1 MKEKSFRKEEVLQIK
16 NKIFE
21 KIRKQIDDYTKYDYN
36 LIFAEIVFTDYEV
49 FNSFEHLNNEIQYFI
64 SHLDILF
71 GEAEFHLILK
81 MGNIWNDFDLKN
93 GTYKKL

>member
-1 MKEKSFRKEEVLQIK
+1 MQIK

-21 KIRKQIDDYTKYDYN
+21 KIRKQIDDYAKYDYN
-36 LIFAEIVFTDYEV
+36 FIFAEIVFTDYEV
-49 FNSFEHLNNEIQYFI
+49 FNSIEVLNKEIQYFI

-81 MGNIWNDFDLKN
+81 IGNMWNDFDLKK
-93 GTYKKL
+93 GTYQTL